1 MMLSGRCGRWM
12 SGSDR
17 KCSATPENCSSMAWS
32 IPWMTCLSIC
42 TMGIS
47 ANTALRSLPFGIAF
61 SEEQEIMQEVTQT
74 ASTIEVINQ
83 FSDAF
88 NRHDVQ
94 AVMALM
100 TEDCVF
106 ENTYPPP
113 DGERFEGQ
121 EAVRHFSE
129 EFFLSSPD
137 PLFHSAQMIAPE
149 DRYVT
154 RLEYYWTNTD
164 GSSGHVRGVDVF
176 R

>member
-1 MMLSGRCGRWM
+1 METGRWCRWWR
-12 SGSDR
+12 GFAW
-17 KCSATPENCSSMAWS
+17 KCSATPEHCPSMAWR

-61 SEEQEIMQEVTQT
+61 SEEQEIMQEVKQT
-74 ASTIEVINQ
+74 ASTIEAINQ

-88 NRHDVQ
+88 NQHDVQ
-94 AVMALM
+94 AGMALI
-100 TEDCVF
+100 TQDCVF

-137 PLFHSAQMIAPE
+137 PLFHSAQMI
-149 DRYVT
+149 
-154 RLEYYWTNTD
+154 
-164 GSSGHVRGVDVF
+164 
-176 R
+176 